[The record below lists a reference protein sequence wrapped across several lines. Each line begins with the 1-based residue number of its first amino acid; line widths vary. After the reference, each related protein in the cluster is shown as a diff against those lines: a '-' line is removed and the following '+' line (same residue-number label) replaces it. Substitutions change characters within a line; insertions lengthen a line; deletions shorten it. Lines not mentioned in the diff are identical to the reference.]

1 MNNLL
6 HKGSINRH
14 NSARLLTTFSEWK
27 KLSGDTEKWN
37 ITYYSSRGRKQR
49 LVISVIIHDT
59 IHNNFAESVSKY
71 RLDDFI
77 FGKRA
82 CEEIWQLPLYLLQ
95 HFNIPMSN
103 LFLAPLL
110 FFVHRQAQ
118 RNKTRTQA
126 PYFPVFKALKFDIYI
141 VMQILRS
148 IFEENFS

>member
-1 MNNLL
+1 MRQMNNLL

-14 NSARLLTTFSEWK
+14 NSARLLTAFSEWK

-77 FGKRA
+77 FGERA
-82 CEEIWQLPLYLLQ
+82 CEEVWQLPLYLLQ
-95 HFNIPMSN
+95 HFNMSN

-110 FFVHRQAQ
+110 FLFTDK
-118 RNKTRTQA
+118 RNETRLERKLLIFQ
-126 PYFPVFKALKFDIYI
+126 FLKH
-141 VMQILRS
+141 
-148 IFEENFS
+148 